1 MPFDPRTEY
10 HRYRRYFVD
19 IRRLYQKKEIIIY
32 TGLTLSLLTIAFF
45 GIFALKPTVIT
56 IASLIKEVQ
65 NKREIDRQLQTKIN
79 ALTSA
84 QTNFALAGNSLTLID
99 DALPGDPFP
108 SQILYQLEFL
118 AQQEGLTVRSLAVEP
133 VTLLGEAK
141 EKTPGK
147 KIPGPD
153 WVSFSLSL
161 SGNFENLSK
170 FVSSLEKLRRLVTI
184 DSLTFAQ
191 SKSEEEKVMSLS
203 ISGKTYFLPKKE
215 L

>member
-19 IRRLYQKKEIIIY
+19 IRRLYQKREVIIY

-45 GIFALKPTVIT
+45 GLFALKPTIIT
-56 IASLIKEVQ
+56 IVSLVKEAQ
-65 NKREIDRQLQTKIN
+65 EKRQIDNQLQTKIN
-79 ALTSA
+79 SLSSA
-84 QTNFALAGNSLTLID
+84 QTNFALAGNSLSLVD

-118 AQQEGLTVRSLAVEP
+118 IQQEGLTVRSLAIEP

-141 EKTPGK
+141 EKKTEK
-147 KIPGPD
+147 KISGPD
-153 WVSFSLSL
+153 WVGFSISL

-184 DSLTFAQ
+184 DSLTFSQ
-191 SKSEEEKVMSLS
+191 SKSEEEKLMNLN
-203 ISGKTYFLPKKE
+203 ISGKTYFLPKGGK
-215 L
+215 